1 MTIGI
6 RISGIKKRK
15 ALQEL
20 KEVIR
25 RYICETNSEFI
36 PGKSKIPISAPSFGW
51 EEVLEA
57 IDSMLSTRVTMG
69 EKVAKYEEMF
79 ADYIGMKHAVMVNS
93 GSSANLLAMAVL
105 TNPVVKNHIKN
116 GCEVIVP
123 AVTWSTTVFPVI
135 NVGAIPVLTDIDL
148 NTYNINPED
157 ARKAV
162 NRKSEAIIPV
172 HLLGNPCDMDKIM
185 KLAKENDLRVVED
198 ACEAHGAEINGRK
211 VGSFGDLSTFSFFF
225 SHHITTI
232 EGGMLL
238 TNNEEYAE
246 VAKSLR
252 AHGWVRELKHKE
264 KLAKLYPHIDKRFLF
279 VNIGF
284 NMRPTEI
291 QGAFGIHQLKKLE
304 DFIKI
309 RRENARFFTRE
320 LSEFSDY
327 LLLPEERPNTRHV
340 WFGYPITVK
349 ERAGFTREEL
359 VSFLERGGIETR
371 PIMAGNL
378 AEQPALNL
386 YRHKVVGRLNNA
398 RIVMRNSFFFGNH
411 QGIGKE
417 EREYIVSRISEF
429 IKRVKK

>member
-1 MTIGI
+1 MLEEF
-6 RISGIKKRK
+6 SEIKKRN
-15 ALQEL
+15 ALKKL
-20 KEVIR
+20 KKIIQG
-25 RYICETNSEFI
+25 YFSETTNEFI
-36 PGKSKIPISAPSFGW
+36 PGKSKIPLNVPSFGW

-69 EKVAKYEEMF
+69 EKVAKFEEMF
-79 ADYIGMKHAVMVNS
+79 ADYIGMKYAIMVNS

-105 TNPVVKNHIKN
+105 TNPAIKNYIKN

-135 NVGAIPVLTDIDL
+135 NVGTIPVLVDIDL
-148 NTYNINPED
+148 KTYNIDPEE
-157 ARKAV
+157 AKKAI
-162 NRKSEAIIPV
+162 NRKTKAIMPV

-185 KLAKENDLRVVED
+185 EIAEKNGLQVIED
-198 ACEAHGAEINGRK
+198 ACEAHGAEFNGRK

-232 EGGMLL
+232 EGGILL

-252 AHGWVRELKHKE
+252 AHGWIRELKHRE
-264 KLAKLYPHIDKRFLF
+264 EVAKMYPHIDKRFLF

-284 NMRPTEI
+284 NIRPTEI
-291 QGAFGIHQLKKLE
+291 QGAFGIHQLRKLE

-309 RRENARFFTRE
+309 RRENARFFTKE

-327 LLLPEERPNTRHV
+327 LLLPEERANTRHV

-359 VSFLERGGIETR
+359 VSFLEEGGIETR

-386 YRHKVVGRLNNA
+386 YRHKVVGRLDNA
-398 RIVMRNSFFFGNH
+398 WIVMRNSFFFGNH

-429 IKRVKK
+429 IRRVKEK